1 MAVHQVLES
10 GLKNSGPVGNA
21 NAGDLSSDG
30 DPQGLRC
37 TMARRGTL
45 HQSLDP
51 LLYGVLMQARWALLE
66 VAKNALSHHG
76 IKFPVKVGIHSGS
89 GF

>member
-1 MAVHQVLES
+1 MAVRQVLES
-10 GLKNSGPVGNA
+10 GLKKSGPVGNA
-21 NAGDLSSDG
+21 NAGDLNSDG

-51 LLYGVLMQARWALLE
+51 LLYGVLVQARWALLE
-66 VAKNALSHHG
+66 VAKNALSHPCV
-76 IKFPVKVGIHSGS
+76 KFPVKVGVHSSS
-89 GF
+89 GL